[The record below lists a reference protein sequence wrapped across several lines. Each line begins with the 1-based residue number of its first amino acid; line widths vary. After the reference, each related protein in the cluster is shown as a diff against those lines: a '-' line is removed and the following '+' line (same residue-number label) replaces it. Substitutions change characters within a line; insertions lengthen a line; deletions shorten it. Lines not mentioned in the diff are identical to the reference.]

1 MKLLIAVP
9 AEGSVPLLEFFGLL
23 DEKQRQKLLSL
34 FALLLQSPAAVM
46 REPYVK
52 HFCIERYQALYE
64 LRAKSKNLVRIIFT
78 LTDDGDILFLTPFIK
93 RHKRNT
99 MQALDRSLDCLTHIR
114 DGSCSTQEL
123 SIKFFLNGGITV
135 RRNTNS
141 FGLGLPS
148 ESPHWSWRS
157 GKAGGVRYEKSGNP
171 AGAFLYADGHC
182 LRRLYSRGCNIRKSG
197 WPTAH
202 RQNLYA
208 SP

>member
-34 FALLLQSPAAVM
+34 FALLLQSPAA
-46 REPYVK
+46 VK

-123 SIKFFLNGGITV
+123 SIIFFLNGGITV
-135 RRNTNS
+135 
-141 FGLGLPS
+141 
-148 ESPHWSWRS
+148 
-157 GKAGGVRYEKSGNP
+157 
-171 AGAFLYADGHC
+171 
-182 LRRLYSRGCNIRKSG
+182 
-197 WPTAH
+197 
-202 RQNLYA
+202 
-208 SP
+208 